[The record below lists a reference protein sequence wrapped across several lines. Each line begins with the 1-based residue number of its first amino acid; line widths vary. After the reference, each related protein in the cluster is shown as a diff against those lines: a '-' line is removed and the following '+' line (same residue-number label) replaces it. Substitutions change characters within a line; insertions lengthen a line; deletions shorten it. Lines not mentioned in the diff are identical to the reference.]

1 MVTEEIDRS
10 ISINEINEA
19 ISTLSIGKSLGP
31 TNSYYKKFLSRLG
44 VPICSYFNSI
54 NASNPLPTE
63 ALLAYITVIPKSGK
77 DPQHCANYRPISL
90 VNSDTKLLAKILA
103 LRLQDYIVKLA
114 HSDQTGFMNG
124 REARDNTIQALHI
137 LHWMQH
143 GPDKALRVTLS
154 MDAVKAFNRVNW
166 VFMIEVLR
174 GMGLGDRHYMG
185 PRERE

>member
-1 MVTEEIDRS
+1 M
-10 ISINEINEA
+10 
-19 ISTLSIGKSLGP
+19 
-31 TNSYYKKFLSRLG
+31 
-44 VPICSYFNSI
+44 
-54 NASNPLPTE
+54 
-63 ALLAYITVIPKSGK
+63 
-77 DPQHCANYRPISL
+77 
-90 VNSDTKLLAKILA
+90 
-103 LRLQDYIVKLA
+103 KLA